1 MKSIAIHH
9 FPLIV
14 PQPGEKYLYNPVLKK
29 RFKNRPEERV
39 RLRWVEYLLHQT
51 EWPKSRIG
59 FEAPVSL
66 PQEENTLRAD
76 LVLYNRD
83 FSPAIL
89 VECKAPDISLSRAAS
104 QAARYNR
111 TIGAGYI
118 CLTNG
123 INDLWFDANNHPAD
137 SPVPVRQNLTDIS
150 RDENWWSDRGF
161 CSRDSAE
168 EVRYCL
174 SRVLHEFWIDKVDWP
189 LRYLDFSSSF
199 LPVGMNHDYRIA
211 PLDDQGRMA
220 ITFLGAAGTASYLV
234 GVLNENGANR
244 GVVTVNLDRWAAY
257 QDGAVS
263 VFEAGVERA
272 PETGTLPVI
281 SEAFGS
287 IESLPVFLRSFFD

>member
-14 PQPGEKYLYNPVLKK
+14 HQPGEKYLYNPVLKK

-39 RLRWVEYLLHQT
+39 RLRWVEYLLHQAG
-51 EWPKSRIG
+51 WSKSRIG

-83 FSPAIL
+83 VSPSIL
-89 VECKAPDISLSRAAS
+89 IECKAPDIALNRAAS

-111 TIGAGYI
+111 SIGARYI

-123 INDLWFDANNHPAD
+123 INDFWFDANSQPSD
-137 SPVPVRQNLTDIS
+137 SPVPARQNLSDIS

-161 CSRDSAE
+161 CSPDSPAEIRD
-168 EVRYCL
+168 CL
-174 SRVLHEFWIDKVDWP
+174 NRMLPHFWSDDLSWP
-189 LRYLDFSSSF
+189 LQHLDFTSSF

-211 PLDDQGRMA
+211 PLDEQSRMA
-220 ITFLGAAGTASYLV
+220 VTFLGAPGTASYLV
-234 GVLNENGANR
+234 GVLNQNGGNR
-244 GVVTVNLDRWAAY
+244 GVITVNLDRWAAY

-263 VFEAGVERA
+263 VFEAGLERA
-272 PETGTLPVI
+272 PETGRLPVI
-281 SEAFGS
+281 SEALGS
-287 IESLPVFLRSFFD
+287 VESLPVFLRSFFD